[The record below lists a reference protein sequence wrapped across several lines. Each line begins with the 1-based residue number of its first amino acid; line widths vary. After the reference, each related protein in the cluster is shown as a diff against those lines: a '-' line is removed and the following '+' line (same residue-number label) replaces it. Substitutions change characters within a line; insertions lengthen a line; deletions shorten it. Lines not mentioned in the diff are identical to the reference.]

1 MKIAIVGAGGVG
13 AGFAAYLAEKGHEIT
28 ALARGRHLQTIREHG
43 LVVRRAGAEW
53 VMNIAASDRAADLGV
68 ADLVLFA
75 VKLWDTET
83 AALQARDLIAPETSV
98 LVLQNGVDALDVLA
112 PILGRER
119 LLGGVA
125 QISAAIEGPGVVAH
139 RSPFAR
145 IIAGEPSGLMS
156 ERLRRIVDMLT
167 EAGIDARATDRIAVE
182 LWSKFVF
189 IVGLSGATSLFR
201 SSIGPILAKD
211 ETSSFLKELVTEAV
225 SVGRAEGVR
234 IPEDQVDTTMRFMKS
249 LPAQMRASMFED
261 LLAGRR
267 LELPWLS
274 GRVVRT
280 GRERGIPTPA
290 NRTVELALQ
299 LHAAGSIGDST
310 MGEAPR

>member
-13 AGFAAYLAEKGHEIT
+13 AGFAAYLAEGGHEIA
-28 ALARGRHLQTIREHG
+28 ALARGRHLQAIREHG
-43 LVVRRAGAEW
+43 LIVRRLGQEQ
-53 VMNIAASDRAADLGV
+53 VMKIAASDRAADLGV

-75 VKLWDTET
+75 VKLWDTKT
-83 AALQARDLIAPETSV
+83 AALQARDLVGPETSV
-98 LVLQNGVDALDVLA
+98 LVLQNGVDTLDVLA
-112 PILGRER
+112 PILGEER

-125 QISAAIEGPGVVAH
+125 QISAVIEEPGVVAH

-145 IIAGEPSGLMS
+145 VIAGEPSGPIGG
-156 ERLRRIVDMLT
+156 RLQRIVNMLA
-167 EAGIDARATDRIAVE
+167 EAGIDARATDQIAVE

-201 SSIGPILAKD
+201 SSIGPILAD
-211 ETSSFLKELVTEAV
+211 EETCSFVTDLVTEAA
-225 SVGRAEGVR
+225 SIGFSEGVP
-234 IPEDQVDTTMRFMKS
+234 IPADQADATMRFMRS

-267 LELPWLS
+267 LELPWLA
-274 GRVVRT
+274 GRVVRS

-290 NRTVELALQ
+290 NRTVELALK
-299 LHAAGSIGDST
+299 LHVAGTSGDSP
-310 MGEAPR
+310 G